1 MGCRTTGNTL
11 LHRGRED
18 NAPKHNCSHLIAT
31 SWYNESHT
39 LVTDPPPGII
49 YFRKV
54 KFEIVLSEKE
64 FSEFSNSD
72 SDSSRKTFGLILV
85 ILQSSTSGTLL
96 KNYSF
101 IIYSHLPTY
110 GTPDLWD
117 IF

>member
-1 MGCRTTGNTL
+1 MGGRTTGNTL

-72 SDSSRKTFGLILV
+72 SGSSRKTFGLILE
-85 ILQSSTSGTLL
+85 SSYALSIRRTTSLSFFIPFGT
-96 KNYSF
+96 N
-101 IIYSHLPTY
+101 
-110 GTPDLWD
+110 
-117 IF
+117 